1 METEARW
8 EILLGNALTLIDDA
22 VRRTGQPVDW
32 SLGGGT
38 VLMLRLNHR
47 QSKDIDIFISDQ
59 QLLGLF
65 SPRLSDFASALTD
78 DYDESS
84 GHIKLFLPRGEIDIV
99 VATPLIETPYETVT
113 LLSRS
118 IKLERSAEIIA
129 KKMWHRGDRAT
140 ARDLLDFASV
150 YESDPK
156 SITEASPFLSRHAYE
171 FLTQISLRQAIMS
184 ASFDAIDKLDST
196 LTFRQC
202 VEIAEMVLRPY
213 CTPRAL

>member
-1 METEARW
+1 METEALW

-129 KKMWHRGDRAT
+129 KKMPSIPGLT
-140 ARDLLDFASV
+140 GLARV
-150 YESDPK
+150 
-156 SITEASPFLSRHAYE
+156 I
-171 FLTQISLRQAIMS
+171 QIPPRFSL
-184 ASFDAIDKLDST
+184 
-196 LTFRQC
+196 
-202 VEIAEMVLRPY
+202 
-213 CTPRAL
+213 

>member
-1 METEARW
+1 
-8 EILLGNALTLIDDA
+8 
-22 VRRTGQPVDW
+22 
-32 SLGGGT
+32 
-38 VLMLRLNHR
+38 MLRLNHR

>member
-1 METEARW
+1 METEALW

-84 GHIKLFLPRGEIDIV
+84 GHIKLFL
-99 VATPLIETPYETVT
+99 ATPLIETPYETVT

>member
-1 METEARW
+1 METEALW

-99 VATPLIETPYETVT
+99 VATPLIETP
-113 LLSRS
+113 
-118 IKLERSAEIIA
+118 
-129 KKMWHRGDRAT
+129 
-140 ARDLLDFASV
+140 
-150 YESDPK
+150 
-156 SITEASPFLSRHAYE
+156 
-171 FLTQISLRQAIMS
+171 
-184 ASFDAIDKLDST
+184 
-196 LTFRQC
+196 
-202 VEIAEMVLRPY
+202 
-213 CTPRAL
+213 